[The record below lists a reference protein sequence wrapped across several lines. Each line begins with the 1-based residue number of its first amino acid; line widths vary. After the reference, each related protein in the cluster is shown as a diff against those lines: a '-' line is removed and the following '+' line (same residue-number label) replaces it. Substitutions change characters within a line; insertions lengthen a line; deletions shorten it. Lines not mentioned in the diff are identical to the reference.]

1 MATDTSQSIDHDMDE
16 VLAKLV
22 KHEPRDPE
30 AVRLACERM
39 DQMSEEIRKRVGVVD
54 IAVPAIRELRD
65 R

>member
-1 MATDTSQSIDHDMDE
+1 MTTELHTIDHDIDE

-39 DQMSEEIRKRVGVVD
+39 DQMSEEIRKRIGTVD

>member
-1 MATDTSQSIDHDMDE
+1 MATETIPSIDQEQDDI
-16 VLAKLV
+16 LAKLV
-22 KHEPRDPE
+22 KGERRDPD

-39 DQMSEEIRKRVGVVD
+39 DRMREEIQKKVGIVD

>member
-1 MATDTSQSIDHDMDE
+1 MTTELHTIDYEIDE
-16 VLAKLV
+16 ILAKLV

-30 AVRLACERM
+30 AIRLACERM
-39 DQMSEEIRKRVGVVD
+39 DQMSEEIRQRIGTVD

>member
-1 MATDTSQSIDHDMDE
+1 MATELHTIDHELDDI
-16 VLAKLV
+16 LAKLV

-39 DQMSEEIRKRVGVVD
+39 DQLREEIRDRVGTVD

>member
-1 MATDTSQSIDHDMDE
+1 MTTETIPSIDQEIDD

-22 KHEPRDPE
+22 KGERRDPE

-39 DQMSEEIRKRVGVVD
+39 DSMREEIHKGVGIVD
-54 IAVPAIRELRD
+54 IAVPSIRELRD

>member
-1 MATDTSQSIDHDMDE
+1 MATETIPSIDQELDDI
-16 VLAKLV
+16 LAKLV
-22 KHEPRDPE
+22 KGERRDPD

-39 DQMSEEIRKRVGVVD
+39 DRMREELQKKVGIVD

>member
-1 MATDTSQSIDHDMDE
+1 MTTETIPSIDQELDD

-22 KHEPRDPE
+22 KGERRDPE

-39 DQMSEEIRKRVGVVD
+39 DRMREEIQKRVGIVD
-54 IAVPAIRELRD
+54 IAVPSIRELRD

>member
-1 MATDTSQSIDHDMDE
+1 MATDTTQTIDHDIDDI
-16 VLAKLV
+16 LAKLV
-22 KHEPRDPE
+22 RHEPRDPE

-39 DQMSEEIRKRVGVVD
+39 DQMSEEIRKRVGTVD